1 MSQLLE
7 RLLPGFLQILAMLLL
22 VGGFYL
28 PLLLFLGGQDPL
40 QPGVSVLRLD
50 YLLEFLADPWNLRVL
65 GFSLE
70 QAFWSAI
77 LSILLGLPGAW
88 LLTRYDFPG
97 RAALQ
102 RFAYLP
108 FLLPS
113 ILVVLA
119 MVLFFGNQGWVNQTL
134 MLLFQLEE
142 PPVQFLYSLNGILLG
157 HVFYNFPLAMRLIG
171 DHWERIS
178 ARYSLAARMLGHSPQ
193 HNFFRVTLPLMLPS
207 VLGAFALIFL
217 LCLNS
222 FAIILVLG
230 GGVRHTTIEVLIYQL
245 ARIDLDFSGA
255 AVLSL
260 LQSGL
265 AILTILLL
273 LKQHRKQ
280 RLVRQQSL
288 PRLWLPDQLRLRRLE
303 AWLGVAWLMGALIF
317 GIGPLLAII
326 FDSVRQADAFTWDAY
341 QVLFADRENNR
352 FFSALWNS
360 MRIGLTSALLASL
373 LGAGLLIWLE
383 RAPLRFRAGLEGMI
397 LLPMAFSTVVFG
409 VAWFH
414 LNQSWLEGSVSLFWI
429 AAALHAI
436 LGCPYWLRL
445 VLPTWRAVPTQW
457 HIESKIL
464 RIPRL
469 RFWRMVLWPWLQPTL
484 LLAFGFAFA
493 LSLGELNSILMIA
506 DETVRTLPLEIY
518 SALSGYR
525 FHQASAVGVVL
536 LAMSVSLFLLVERAV
551 LLRE

>member
-70 QAFWSAI
+70 QAFWSAV

-119 MVLFFGNQGWVNQTL
+119 MVLFFGNQGWVNRAL
-134 MLLFQLEE
+134 MFLFGLKD
-142 PPVQFLYSLNGILLG
+142 PPIQFLYSLNGILLG

-171 DHWERIS
+171 DQWERIS
-178 ARYSLAARMLGHSPQ
+178 AKYALAARMLGHSTP
-193 HNFFRVTLPLMLPS
+193 HNFFRVTLPLILPS

-265 AILTILLL
+265 AILTLLIL

-280 RLVRQQSL
+280 R
-288 PRLWLPDQLRLRRLE
+288 P
-303 AWLGVAWLMGALIF
+303 I
-317 GIGPLLAII
+317 PLHINGWDRHGLA
-326 FDSVRQADAFTWDAY
+326 
-341 QVLFADRENNR
+341 
-352 FFSALWNS
+352 
-360 MRIGLTSALLASL
+360 
-373 LGAGLLIWLE
+373 
-383 RAPLRFRAGLEGMI
+383 
-397 LLPMAFSTVVFG
+397 
-409 VAWFH
+409 
-414 LNQSWLEGSVSLFWI
+414 
-429 AAALHAI
+429 
-436 LGCPYWLRL
+436 
-445 VLPTWRAVPTQW
+445 
-457 HIESKIL
+457 
-464 RIPRL
+464 
-469 RFWRMVLWPWLQPTL
+469 
-484 LLAFGFAFA
+484 
-493 LSLGELNSILMIA
+493 
-506 DETVRTLPLEIY
+506 
-518 SALSGYR
+518 
-525 FHQASAVGVVL
+525 
-536 LAMSVSLFLLVERAV
+536 
-551 LLRE
+551 

>member
-1 MSQLLE
+1 MTGGSVAGHGRWRSEQMSQLLE
-7 RLLPGFLQILAMLLL
+7 RLFPGFLQILAILLL

-28 PLLLFLGGQDPL
+28 PLILFLGGQDPL

-65 GFSLE
+65 GFSLK

-134 MLLFQLEE
+134 MFLFQLDE

-171 DHWERIS
+171 DQWERIS
-178 ARYSLAARMLGHSPQ
+178 AKYALAARMLGHSPQ
-193 HNFFRVTLPLMLPS
+193 HNFFRVTLPLILPS

-265 AILTILLL
+265 AILTLLLL

-280 RLVRQQSL
+280 RPVRQQSL

-303 AWLGVAWLMGALIF
+303 AWLGVAWLIGALIF

-326 FDSVRQADAFTWDAY
+326 FDSLRQADAFTWDAY

-360 MRIGLTSALLASL
+360 LRIGLTSALLASL

-457 HIESKIL
+457 
-464 RIPRL
+464 
-469 RFWRMVLWPWLQPTL
+469 
-484 LLAFGFAFA
+484 
-493 LSLGELNSILMIA
+493 
-506 DETVRTLPLEIY
+506 
-518 SALSGYR
+518 
-525 FHQASAVGVVL
+525 
-536 LAMSVSLFLLVERAV
+536 
-551 LLRE
+551 

>member
-1 MSQLLE
+1 
-7 RLLPGFLQILAMLLL
+7 
-22 VGGFYL
+22 
-28 PLLLFLGGQDPL
+28 
-40 QPGVSVLRLD
+40 
-50 YLLEFLADPWNLRVL
+50 
-65 GFSLE
+65 
-70 QAFWSAI
+70 
-77 LSILLGLPGAW
+77 
-88 LLTRYDFPG
+88 
-97 RAALQ
+97 
-102 RFAYLP
+102 
-108 FLLPS
+108 
-113 ILVVLA
+113 

-134 MLLFQLEE
+134 MFLFQLEE

-171 DHWERIS
+171 DQWERIS
-178 ARYSLAARMLGHSPQ
+178 AKYALAARMLGHSPQ
-193 HNFFRVTLPLMLPS
+193 HNFFRVTLPLILPS

-265 AILTILLL
+265 AILTLLLL

-280 RLVRQQSL
+280 RPVRQQSL
-288 PRLWLPDQLRLRRLE
+288 PRLWLPDQLRRRRLE
-303 AWLGVAWLMGALIF
+303 AWFGVAWLVVALVF
-317 GIGPLLAII
+317 GVGPLLAII

-360 MRIGLTSALLASL
+360 LRIGLTSALLASL
-373 LGAGLLIWLE
+373 LGSGLLIWLE
-383 RAPLRFRAGLEGMI
+383 RAPLRLRAGLEGLI

-525 FHQASAVGVVL
+525 FLQASAVGVVL
-536 LAMSVSLFLLVERAV
+536 LAMSVSLFLLVERAA
-551 LLRE
+551 LLSR

>member
-1 MSQLLE
+1 
-7 RLLPGFLQILAMLLL
+7 
-22 VGGFYL
+22 
-28 PLLLFLGGQDPL
+28 
-40 QPGVSVLRLD
+40 
-50 YLLEFLADPWNLRVL
+50 
-65 GFSLE
+65 
-70 QAFWSAI
+70 
-77 LSILLGLPGAW
+77 
-88 LLTRYDFPG
+88 
-97 RAALQ
+97 
-102 RFAYLP
+102 
-108 FLLPS
+108 
-113 ILVVLA
+113 
-119 MVLFFGNQGWVNQTL
+119 
-134 MLLFQLEE
+134 
-142 PPVQFLYSLNGILLG
+142 SLNGILLG

-171 DHWERIS
+171 DQWERIS
-178 ARYSLAARMLGHSPQ
+178 AKYALAARMLGHSPQ
-193 HNFFRVTLPLMLPS
+193 HNFLRVTLPLILPS

-265 AILTILLL
+265 AILTLLLL

-280 RLVRQQSL
+280 RPVRQQSL

-303 AWLGVAWLMGALIF
+303 AWFGVAWLVVALVF
-317 GIGPLLAII
+317 GVGPLLAII

-360 MRIGLTSALLASL
+360 LRIGLTSALLASL

-383 RAPLRFRAGLEGMI
+383 RTPLRLRAGLEGLI

-445 VLPTWRAVPTQW
+445 VLPTWSA
-457 HIESKIL
+457 
-464 RIPRL
+464 IP
-469 RFWRMVLWPWLQPTL
+469 
-484 LLAFGFAFA
+484 
-493 LSLGELNSILMIA
+493 
-506 DETVRTLPLEIY
+506 
-518 SALSGYR
+518 
-525 FHQASAVGVVL
+525 
-536 LAMSVSLFLLVERAV
+536 
-551 LLRE
+551 

>member
-1 MSQLLE
+1 MSQLLG
-7 RLLPGFLQILAMLLL
+7 RLFPSFLQIMAMLLL

-40 QPGVSVLRLD
+40 QPGVSVLRLE
-50 YLLEFLADPWNLRVL
+50 YLLEFLVDPWNLQVL

-119 MVLFFGNQGWVNQTL
+119 MVLFFGNQGWINQSL
-134 MLLFQLEE
+134 MFLFRLKE

-171 DHWERIS
+171 DQWERIS
-178 ARYSLAARMLGHSPQ
+178 AKYSLAARMLGHSPQ
-193 HNFFRVTLPLMLPS
+193 YNFLLVTLPLILPS

-260 LQSGL
+260 FQSGL
-265 AILTILLL
+265 AILTLLLL
-273 LKQHRKQ
+273 LKQQRKQ
-280 RLVRQQSL
+280 PPVRQQLL
-288 PRLWLPDQLRLRRLE
+288 PRLWLPDQLRLRRPE
-303 AWLGVAWLMGALIF
+303 AWLGLVWLVVALTF
-317 GIGPLLAII
+317 GIGPLLAIV
-326 FDSVRQADAFTWDAY
+326 FDSLRQADAFTWDAY
-341 QVLFADRENNR
+341 QVLFAERENNR

-360 MRIGLTSALLASL
+360 FRIGLTSALLASL

-383 RAPLRFRAGLEGMI
+383 RTPLRLRAGLEGLI

-414 LNQSWLEGSVSLFWI
+414 LNQSWLAGSVSLFWI
-429 AAALHAI
+429 ATVLHAI

-445 VLPTWRAVPTQW
+445 VLPAWRAIPSQW

-464 RIPRL
+464 CIPRL
-469 RFWRMVLWPWLQPTL
+469 RFWTMVLWPWLRPTL

-493 LSLGELNSILMIA
+493 LSLGELNSMLMIA

-536 LAMSVSLFLLVERAV
+536 LVMSVGLFLLVERTA
-551 LLRE
+551 LLKQ